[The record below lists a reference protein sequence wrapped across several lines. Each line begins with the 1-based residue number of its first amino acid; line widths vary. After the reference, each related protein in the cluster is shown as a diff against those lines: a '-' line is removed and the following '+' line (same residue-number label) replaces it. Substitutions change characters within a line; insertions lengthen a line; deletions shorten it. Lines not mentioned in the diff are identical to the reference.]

1 MAVRGQKAT
10 NVGKKQ
16 KAKPKPIAPFKQYE
30 AKESGDKASTVRTSS
45 GAKQTAPK
53 IRGIKGILQNYR
65 ATAPRPS
72 GGNPVPTRRISP
84 NKITRLK
91 QQRATEASEARIK
104 AYRNAPNA
112 GKSKRSQAGVAASQ
126 TKNRPTSFVLRQ
138 KAPPKTPG
146 AYKKV
151 QASPINVDDYRRD
164 YNDFSAKERRN
175 KQVSDSR
182 EKSRIKS
189 ARRKRNG

>member
-1 MAVRGQKAT
+1 MAVKGSTAKG
-10 NVGKKQ
+10 VGKKQ
-16 KAKPKPIAPFKQYE
+16 KAKPKPITPFKQYE

-65 ATAPRPS
+65 ATAPKSS
-72 GGNPVPTRRISP
+72 GGNPTPTRRISP

-112 GKSKRSQAGVAASQ
+112 GKSKRSQAGVAVSQ
-126 TKNRPTSFVLRQ
+126 TKNRPTSFALRQ
-138 KAPPKTPG
+138 RAPSKTPG

-151 QASPINVDDYRRD
+151 QASPIDVDDYRKDIR
-164 YNDFSAKERRN
+164 NVVAVERRN